1 MDWMLDW
8 LERNGSELESAVL
21 KPPMISV
28 SVKDTRYA
36 WQVEAFTNL
45 PQRQVSVSWVVIVS
59 GPDKC
64 VIDFHLPD
72 AGRLFKAAWF
82 PEQAD

>member
-8 LERNGSELESAVL
+8 LEQNGSELESPVL

-36 WQVEAFTNL
+36 WQVEAFTNIS
-45 PQRQVSVSWVVIVS
+45 QRQVSASWVVSGS
-59 GPDKC
+59 GP
-64 VIDFHLPD
+64 
-72 AGRLFKAAWF
+72 
-82 PEQAD
+82 